1 MIEQYTK
8 ERRMHNAAMEFIYS
22 SFHNWKD
29 DRTDLNVLEIGS
41 LDINGSV
48 RPMFKPF
55 QSNYL
60 GIDMQEGPGV
70 DIVVDAAKFINFEA
84 YDVIVC
90 AEVFEHT
97 PMWPQIIQNSYNNL
111 VDGGIFIATMAGEG
125 RHPHSAIDEKPI
137 RDWEHYSNIGWWELQ
152 QTLKQK
158 GFKDVKVDV
167 FAQDTRCWAVK

>member
-1 MIEQYTK
+1 
-8 ERRMHNAAMEFIYS
+8 MHASAMEFIFS

-48 RPMFKPF
+48 RPIFKPF
-55 QSNYL
+55 QLSYT
-60 GIDMQEGPGV
+60 GIDMQEGPSV

-84 YDVIVC
+84 YDVVVC

-97 PMWPQIIQNSYNNL
+97 PQWPQIIHNTYNNL

-125 RHPHSAIDEKPI
+125 RYPHSAIDEKPI
-137 RDWEHYSNIGWWELQ
+137 RDWEHYSNIGWWELK
-152 QTLKQK
+152 QTLTKI
-158 GFKDVKVDV
+158 GFKKVDV
-167 FAQDTRCWAVK
+167 SVSDQDTRCWAVK